1 MDLHIFLV
9 EEQILIERN
18 IKMEL
23 RPYKSSDAETIL
35 SWCDNEKSFYE
46 WSAGI
51 LGNYP
56 ITEKQFGFVESLI
69 AFTAFENNE
78 IVGFFTLRKPDGSV
92 DELRIGFVIIDPEKR
107 KMGLGKKMLELGLD
121 YAFMTGNASTVSL
134 GVFAN
139 NLSAYYCYRSA
150 GFEDIETKRIET
162 YEILGEKWVCK
173 EMIKHIS

>member
-1 MDLHIFLV
+1 
-9 EEQILIERN
+9 
-18 IKMEL
+18 MEL

-92 DELRIGFVIIDPEKR
+92 D
-107 KMGLGKKMLELGLD
+107 
-121 YAFMTGNASTVSL
+121 
-134 GVFAN
+134 
-139 NLSAYYCYRSA
+139 
-150 GFEDIETKRIET
+150 
-162 YEILGEKWVCK
+162 
-173 EMIKHIS
+173 

>member
-1 MDLHIFLV
+1 
-9 EEQILIERN
+9 
-18 IKMEL
+18 
-23 RPYKSSDAETIL
+23 
-35 SWCDNEKSFYE
+35 
-46 WSAGI
+46 
-51 LGNYP
+51 
-56 ITEKQFGFVESLI
+56 
-69 AFTAFENNE
+69 
-78 IVGFFTLRKPDGSV
+78 
-92 DELRIGFVIIDPEKR
+92 
-107 KMGLGKKMLELGLD
+107 MGLGKKMLELGLD

>member
-1 MDLHIFLV
+1 
-9 EEQILIERN
+9 
-18 IKMEL
+18 MEL
-23 RPYKSSDAETIL
+23 RPYRSSDAETIL

-56 ITEKQFGFVESLI
+56 ITEKQFGFVESLT
-69 AFTAFENNE
+69 AFTAYENNE
-78 IVGFFTLRKPDGSV
+78 IVGFFTLRKPNESK
-92 DELRIGFVIIDPEKR
+92 DELRIGFVIIDPKKR
-107 KMGLGKKMLELGLD
+107 KTGLGKKMLKLGLD
-121 YAFMTGNASTVSL
+121 YAFNIGKASVVSL
-134 GVFAN
+134 GVFEN

-173 EMIKHIS
+173 ERRKHIL